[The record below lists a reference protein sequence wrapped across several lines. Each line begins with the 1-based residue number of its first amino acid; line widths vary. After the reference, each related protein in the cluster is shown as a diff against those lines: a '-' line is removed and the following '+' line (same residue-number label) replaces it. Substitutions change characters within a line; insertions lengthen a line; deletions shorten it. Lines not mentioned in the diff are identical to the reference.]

1 MEKIYVKIYELS
13 GLEDKDNFACY
24 IKIYWQNKKYKSCIL
39 QKNPYKFNE
48 IFLLPIDI
56 KNIPKDEKNNILSIE
71 VWSSGILNNK
81 IAYTFFELDHIRR
94 ERISSEK
101 INLIDVVKK
110 CTLQLSVHIINNNH
124 DIIFCNIKDLFRNN
138 INDKEIQDAIIK
150 YGGNQKDIIKEL
162 QKKKR
167 DIKEYNNIYFNDH
180 ANVHNTVPSQ
190 NYFYN
195 DMHKIMPNNIYNN
208 MNNEQINYTYLKVPN
223 SLYNSVNTHYS
234 SNTHYTTYMNN
245 SPTYKN
251 SNNMNH
257 VTNLYPSNDL
267 ENSNNFKPHSNEHN
281 MINYD
286 NNNCIYPQN
295 HANIYNRVS
304 PYSEQILYFSS
315 SNQKKALLIGIN
327 YYGTKYELN
336 GCTNDTL
343 RMKDLLVRK
352 YQFYDS
358 SNNIVRLID
367 NEANPNYRP
376 TRSNILSALMWLTR
390 DNKSGDILFFL
401 FSGHG
406 SQQKDHMHIEE
417 DGYNETILP
426 SDFETEGV
434 IIDDELHKYLIQP
447 LNEGVKLIAVVDS
460 CNSGSSID
468 LAYKY
473 KLKSKKWKED
483 KNPFHVICDVTQF
496 SGCKDKEASYEVN
509 TGHIAPGGSLVTAMV
524 QILTN
529 NMITPSLITYEY
541 LLHNIHSHVKQ
552 YSNQTVTFM
561 SSQKFNMDRVFDFKH
576 IIKNKNMQLGQII
589 NKYIEKNKSKNKNKL
604 KHELKNLFFS

>member
-56 KNIPKDEKNNILSIE
+56 KNIPKVEKNNILSIE

-190 NYFYN
+190 NYLYN

-208 MNNEQINYTYLKVPN
+208 MNNEQINHTYLKVPN

-267 ENSNNFKPHSNEHN
+267 ENSNNFKPHSNEYN

-295 HANIYNRVS
+295 HTNIYNRVS

-376 TRSNILSALMWLTR
+376 TRRNILSALMWLTR

-541 LLHNIHSHVKQ
+541 LLHNIHAHVKQ

>member
-13 GLEDKDNFACY
+13 GLEDKDNFSCY

-56 KNIPKDEKNNILSIE
+56 KNNVKDEKNNILSIE
-71 VWSSGILNNK
+71 VWSSGILNNNK

-110 CTLQLSVHIINNNH
+110 CTLQISVHIINNNQ
-124 DIIFCNIKDLFRNN
+124 DILFCNIKDIFGNN
-138 INDKEIQDAIIK
+138 KNDKEIHDAILK
-150 YGGNQKDIIKEL
+150 YGGNERHIIKEL
-162 QKKKR
+162 R
-167 DIKEYNNIYFNDH
+167 KEKEIGQYNNIYFNDYV
-180 ANVHNTVPSQ
+180 NVLNTDPSQ
-190 NYFYN
+190 NYIYN
-195 DMHKIMPNNIYNN
+195 DMPKITPNNIYNN
-208 MNNEQINYTYLKVPN
+208 MNNDQTNHTYLKAPN
-223 SLYNSVNTHYS
+223 SLYNNENTIYS
-234 SNTHYTTYMNN
+234 SNVHYSTYMNN

-257 VTNLYPSNDL
+257 VTNMYASNDL
-267 ENSNNFKPHSNEHN
+267 HNSNHFKPHSNAYST
-281 MINYD
+281 INYD
-286 NNNCIYPQN
+286 NNNYIYPQN
-295 HANIYNRVS
+295 HTNIYNRAS
-304 PYSEQILYFSS
+304 PGSDQTLYFSPC
-315 SNQKKALLIGIN
+315 NQKKALLIGIN

-343 RMKDLLVRK
+343 RMKDLLVTK
-352 YQFYDS
+352 YKFYDS

-376 TRSNILSALMWLTR
+376 TRRNILSALMWLTR
-390 DNKSGDILFFL
+390 DNKPGDILFFL

-406 SQQKDHMHIEE
+406 SQEKDHNHIEK
-417 DGYNETILP
+417 DGYNESILP

-496 SGCKDKEASYEVN
+496 SGCKDKEVSYEVN
-509 TGHIAPGGSLVTAMV
+509 TGQIAPGGSLVTAMV
-524 QILTN
+524 QILKN
-529 NMITPSLITYEY
+529 NMNTPSIITYEY
-541 LLHNIHSHVKQ
+541 LLHNIHAHVKQ
-552 YSNQTVTFM
+552 HSNQTVTFM
-561 SSQKFNMDRVFDFKH
+561 SSQKFNMNRLFDFEH
-576 IIKNKNMQLGQII
+576 IIKNKNNQLGQII

-604 KHELKNLFFS
+604 KHELKNLFFF

>member
-48 IFLLPIDI
+48 TFLLPIDI
-56 KNIPKDEKNNILSIE
+56 KNIPKVEKNNILSIE

-190 NYFYN
+190 NYLYN

-208 MNNEQINYTYLKVPN
+208 MNNEQINHTYLKVPN

-267 ENSNNFKPHSNEHN
+267 ENSNNFKPHSNEYN

-295 HANIYNRVS
+295 HTNIYNRVS

-376 TRSNILSALMWLTR
+376 TRRNILSALMWLTR

-541 LLHNIHSHVKQ
+541 LLHNIHAHVKQ